1 MIFESMSELAS
12 DIKIAPKECDEIY
25 KQCCVE
31 YEKRIRK
38 QKVIRRCVVSFLA
51 VFLVAGLYI
60 FVPNINHTMVYATG
74 LNGQVQLKKG
84 VKVELKE
91 EMTPLGRGYSFEI
104 HLTEGQQY
112 QVIEGMGNEN
122 AQNIFSNKNIVYW
135 IPDGIFPYG
144 IKSEEGTEIQIG
156 KTDRS
161 VLQIRVY
168 EGKESEDIL
177 LVLERNENGDFVELI
192 ENKK

>member
-1 MIFESMSELAS
+1 M
-12 DIKIAPKECDEIY
+12 
-25 KQCCVE
+25 
-31 YEKRIRK
+31 
-38 QKVIRRCVVSFLA
+38 
-51 VFLVAGLYI
+51 
-60 FVPNINHTMVYATG
+60 
-74 LNGQVQLKKG
+74 KKH
-84 VKVELKE
+84 
-91 EMTPLGRGYSFEI
+91 GYSFEI

-122 AQNIFSNKNIVYW
+122 AQNVFSNKNIVYW